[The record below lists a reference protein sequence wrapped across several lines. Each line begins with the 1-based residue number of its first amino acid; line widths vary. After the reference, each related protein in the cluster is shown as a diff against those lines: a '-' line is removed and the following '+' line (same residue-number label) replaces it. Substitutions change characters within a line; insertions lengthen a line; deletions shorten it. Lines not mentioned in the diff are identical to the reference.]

1 LSDISDDKAV
11 LVSKG
16 AVEEMLSICTKIV
29 VPLSEN
35 TDSGDIQMALE
46 GASQPAIDV
55 LNKIE
60 PNQIQTLTPEMI
72 CN

>member
-1 LSDISDDKAV
+1 
-11 LVSKG
+11 
-16 AVEEMLSICTKIV
+16 
-29 VPLSEN
+29 
-35 TDSGDIQMALE
+35 MALE

-72 CN
+72 LQLIEMNKGLER